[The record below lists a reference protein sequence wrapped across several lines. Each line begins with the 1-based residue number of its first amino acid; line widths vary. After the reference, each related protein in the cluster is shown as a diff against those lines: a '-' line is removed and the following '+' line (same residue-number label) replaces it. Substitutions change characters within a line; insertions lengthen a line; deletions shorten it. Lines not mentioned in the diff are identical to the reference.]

1 MIVKEFGKCIGVCD
15 VCGEETPAFDTW
27 EECLH
32 YLRRNNWEKTKNK
45 DTGDWENIC
54 PECQKIK

>member
-32 YLRRNNWEKTKNK
+32 YIRRN
-45 DTGDWENIC
+45 
-54 PECQKIK
+54 